1 MVARSKYR
9 LENCKYLKIPLSIF
23 AKYKEAYGIEAWA
36 EAARDV
42 LELATAAFPMKEEED

>member
-36 EAARDV
+36 ESARDV
-42 LELATAAFPMKEEED
+42 LELATAAFPMKEEE